1 MDIKIVCPYSIISE
15 GNMKKLKYFLLLL
28 ILLPCTLLF
37 SGCLNRTAYVTNI
50 EKTQTLDNMDIY
62 TVTYSNGTTSNF
74 SVENGK
80 DGTDG
85 EDLKIQDIFNYLVEL
100 DPDLYTNDEGGF
112 KQFLQDYLTI
122 SIDETSEKTAI
133 NKALLSTVS
142 VYSEFSTYRNETSVG
157 AGAGVVYEM
166 GDEYSYIVT
175 NYHVVYYVNST
186 TSNKIASN
194 IYVYLYGSDVSITTS
209 DNVLTSSVDFGG
221 DAIKCEYIGGS
232 MTYDIAV
239 LRVSTSD
246 LKEVNE
252 HVRAVDIA
260 TNYEVGD
267 TAIAIG
273 NPEGDGVSV
282 TKGIV
287 SVDSEPLTM
296 TGADDRTTITF
307 RVMRIDTAVNG
318 GNSGGGLFNSNG
330 ELIGIVNA
338 KLMYASDG
346 SPIDNMSYAL
356 PFNNITQVANKIIDN
371 YETNN
376 KATGV
381 TKLVLGVTIEC
392 VNRQNI
398 YNPLTGESTIY
409 DESVITAISSNSLAS
424 SHGLEVGETFSAITI
439 NGERQDFSRYYD
451 LENALIS
458 IRVGD
463 NVQIY
468 VKTENNVETMIDLGI
483 ITSDMLQSV
492 I

>member
-1 MDIKIVCPYSIISE
+1 
-15 GNMKKLKYFLLLL
+15 MKKLRYFLLLL
-28 ILLPCTLLF
+28 ILLPCTLLLG
-37 SGCLNRTAYVTNI
+37 GCLNNTAYVTKI

-62 TVTYSNGTTSNF
+62 TVTYSDGTTSNF
-74 SVENGK
+74 SVEN
-80 DGTDG
+80 GTDG
-85 EDLKIQDIFNYLVEL
+85 EDLKIQDIFNYLIEL
-100 DPDLYTNDEGGF
+100 DPDLYTNDEEGF

-122 SIDETSEKTAI
+122 QIDENDEKTAI
-133 NKALLSTVS
+133 NKALLSAVS
-142 VYSEFSTYRNETSVG
+142 VYSEFPTYGGDTSVG

-186 TSNKIASN
+186 TSNKIARN
-194 IYVYLYGSDVSITTS
+194 IYVYLYGSDVS
-209 DNVLTSSVDFGG
+209 VTSSNSITNSINFGG

-232 MTYDIAV
+232 MNYDIAV
-239 LRVSTSD
+239 LRVNTSD

-252 HVRAVDIA
+252 NVRAVDIA
-260 TNYEVGD
+260 TGYEVGD

-307 RVMRIDTAVNG
+307 RVMRIDAAVNG

-346 SPIDNMSYAL
+346 TPIDNMSYAL
-356 PFNNITQVANKIIDN
+356 PFNNITQVAYNIIDN
-371 YETNN
+371 YESNN
-376 KATGV
+376 RAVGV
-381 TKLVLGVTIEC
+381 TKLVLGVSIEC

-409 DESVITAISSNSLAS
+409 DESVITAISEDSIAY

-458 IRVGD
+458 IRAGD

-468 VKTENNVETMIDLGI
+468 VETENNVETMIDLGV
-483 ITSDMLQSV
+483 ITSDMLQS
-492 I
+492 II

>member
-1 MDIKIVCPYSIISE
+1 
-15 GNMKKLKYFLLLL
+15 MKKLRYFLLLL
-28 ILLPCTLLF
+28 ILLPCTLLLG
-37 SGCLNRTAYVTNI
+37 GCFNNTAYVTKI

-62 TVTYSNGTTSNF
+62 TVTYSDGTTSNF
-74 SVENGK
+74 SVEN
-80 DGTDG
+80 GTDG
-85 EDLKIQDIFNYLVEL
+85 EDLKIQDIFNYLIEL
-100 DPDLYTNDEGGF
+100 DPDLYTNDEEGF

-122 SIDETSEKTAI
+122 QIDENDEKTAI
-133 NKALLSTVS
+133 NKALLSAVS
-142 VYSEFSTYRNETSVG
+142 VYSEFPTYGGDTSVG

-186 TSNKIASN
+186 TSNKIARN
-194 IYVYLYGSDVSITTS
+194 IYVYLYGSDVS
-209 DNVLTSSVDFGG
+209 VTSSNSITNSINFGG

-232 MTYDIAV
+232 MNYDIAV
-239 LRVSTSD
+239 LRVNTSD

-252 HVRAVDIA
+252 NVRAVDIA
-260 TNYEVGD
+260 TGYEVGD

-307 RVMRIDTAVNG
+307 RVMRIDAAVNG

-346 SPIDNMSYAL
+346 TPIDNMSYAL
-356 PFNNITQVANKIIDN
+356 PFNNITQVANNIIDN
-371 YETNN
+371 YESNN
-376 KATGV
+376 RAVGV
-381 TKLVLGVTIEC
+381 TKLVLGVSIEC

-409 DESVITAISSNSLAS
+409 DESVITAISGDSIAS
-424 SHGLEVGETFSAITI
+424 SHDLEVGETFSAITI

-468 VKTENNVETMIDLGI
+468 VETENNVETMIDLGI
-483 ITSDMLQSV
+483 ITSDMLQS
-492 I
+492 II

>member
-1 MDIKIVCPYSIISE
+1 
-15 GNMKKLKYFLLLL
+15 MKKLRYFLLLL
-28 ILLPCTLLF
+28 ILLPCTLLLG
-37 SGCLNRTAYVTNI
+37 GCLNNTAYVTKI

-62 TVTYSNGTTSNF
+62 TVTYSDGTTSNF
-74 SVENGK
+74 SVEN
-80 DGTDG
+80 GTDG
-85 EDLKIQDIFNYLVEL
+85 EDLKIQDIFNYLIEL
-100 DPDLYTNDEGGF
+100 DPDLYTNDEEGF

-122 SIDETSEKTAI
+122 QIDENDEKTAI
-133 NKALLSTVS
+133 NKALLSAVS
-142 VYSEFSTYRNETSVG
+142 VYSEFPTYGGDTSVG

-186 TSNKIASN
+186 TSNKIARN
-194 IYVYLYGSDVSITTS
+194 IYVYLYGSDVS
-209 DNVLTSSVDFGG
+209 VTSSNSITNSINFGG

-232 MTYDIAV
+232 MNYDIAV
-239 LRVSTSD
+239 LRVNTSD

-252 HVRAVDIA
+252 NVRAVDIA
-260 TNYEVGD
+260 TGYEVGD

-307 RVMRIDTAVNG
+307 RVMRIDAAVNG

-346 SPIDNMSYAL
+346 TPIDNMSYAL
-356 PFNNITQVANKIIDN
+356 PFNNITQVANNIIDN
-371 YETNN
+371 YESNN
-376 KATGV
+376 RAVGV
-381 TKLVLGVTIEC
+381 TKLVLGVSIEC

-409 DESVITAISSNSLAS
+409 DESVITAISEDSIAS

-458 IRVGD
+458 IRAGD

-468 VKTENNVETMIDLGI
+468 VETENNVETMIDLGI
-483 ITSDMLQSV
+483 ITSDMLQS
-492 I
+492 II

>member
-1 MDIKIVCPYSIISE
+1 
-15 GNMKKLKYFLLLL
+15 MKKLRYFLLLL
-28 ILLPCTLLF
+28 ILLPCTLLLG
-37 SGCLNRTAYVTNI
+37 GCLNNTAYVTNI

-62 TVTYSNGTTSNF
+62 TVTYSDGTTSNF
-74 SVENGK
+74 SVEN
-80 DGTDG
+80 GTDG
-85 EDLKIQDIFNYLVEL
+85 EDLKIQDIFNYLIEL
-100 DPDLYTNDEGGF
+100 DPDLYTNDEEGF

-122 SIDETSEKTAI
+122 QIDENDEKTAI
-133 NKALLSTVS
+133 NKALLSAVS
-142 VYSEFSTYRNETSVG
+142 VYSEFPTYGGDTSVG

-186 TSNKIASN
+186 TSNKIARN
-194 IYVYLYGSDVSITTS
+194 IYVYLYGSDVSVTTS
-209 DNVLTSSVDFGG
+209 DNSLTSSVDFGG

-318 GNSGGGLFNSNG
+318 GNSGGGLFNING

-346 SPIDNMSYAL
+346 TPIDNMSYAL

-409 DESVITAISSNSLAS
+409 DESEIIAISSNSLAS

-458 IRVGD
+458 IHVGD

-468 VKTENNVETMIDLGI
+468 VKTENNVETMIDLGV
-483 ITSDMLQSV
+483 ITSNMLQS
-492 I
+492 II

>member
-1 MDIKIVCPYSIISE
+1 
-15 GNMKKLKYFLLLL
+15 MKKLRYFLLLL
-28 ILLPCTLLF
+28 ILLPCTLLLG
-37 SGCLNRTAYVTNI
+37 GCLNNTAYVTKI

-62 TVTYSNGTTSNF
+62 TVTYSDGTTSNF
-74 SVENGK
+74 SVEN
-80 DGTDG
+80 GTDG
-85 EDLKIQDIFNYLVEL
+85 EDLKIQDIFNYLIEL
-100 DPDLYTNDEGGF
+100 DPDLYTNDEEGF

-122 SIDETSEKTAI
+122 QIDENDEKTAI
-133 NKALLSTVS
+133 NKALLSAVS
-142 VYSEFSTYRNETSVG
+142 VYSEFPTYGGDTSVG

-186 TSNKIASN
+186 TSNKIARN
-194 IYVYLYGSDVSITTS
+194 IYVYLYGSDVS
-209 DNVLTSSVDFGG
+209 VTSSNSITNSINFGG

-232 MTYDIAV
+232 MNYDIAV
-239 LRVSTSD
+239 LRVNTSD

-252 HVRAVDIA
+252 NVRAVDIA
-260 TNYEVGD
+260 TGYEVGD

-307 RVMRIDTAVNG
+307 RVMRIDAAVNG

-346 SPIDNMSYAL
+346 TPIDNMSYAL
-356 PFNNITQVANKIIDN
+356 PFNNITQVAYNIIDN
-371 YETNN
+371 YESNN
-376 KATGV
+376 RAVGV
-381 TKLVLGVTIEC
+381 TKLVLGVSIEC

-409 DESVITAISSNSLAS
+409 DESVITAISEDSIAS

-458 IRVGD
+458 IRAGD

-468 VKTENNVETMIDLGI
+468 VETENNVETMIDLGV
-483 ITSDMLQSV
+483 ITSDMLQS
-492 I
+492 II

>member
-1 MDIKIVCPYSIISE
+1 
-15 GNMKKLKYFLLLL
+15 MKKLRYFLLLL
-28 ILLPCTLLF
+28 ILLPCTLLLG
-37 SGCLNRTAYVTNI
+37 GCLNNTAYVTKI

-62 TVTYSNGTTSNF
+62 TVTYSDGTTSNF
-74 SVENGK
+74 SVEN
-80 DGTDG
+80 GTDG
-85 EDLKIQDIFNYLVEL
+85 EDLKIQDIFNYLIEL
-100 DPDLYTNDEGGF
+100 DPDLYTNDEEGF

-122 SIDETSEKTAI
+122 QIDENDEKTAI
-133 NKALLSTVS
+133 NKALLSAVS
-142 VYSEFSTYRNETSVG
+142 VYSEFPTYGGDTSVG

-186 TSNKIASN
+186 TSNKIARN
-194 IYVYLYGSDVSITTS
+194 IYVYLYGSDVS
-209 DNVLTSSVDFGG
+209 VTSSNSITNSINFGG

-232 MTYDIAV
+232 MNYDIAV
-239 LRVSTSD
+239 LRVNTSD

-252 HVRAVDIA
+252 NVRAVDIA
-260 TNYEVGD
+260 TGYEVGD

-307 RVMRIDTAVNG
+307 RVMRIDAAVNG

-346 SPIDNMSYAL
+346 TPIDNMSYAL
-356 PFNNITQVANKIIDN
+356 PFNNITQVANNIIDN
-371 YETNN
+371 YESNTR
-376 KATGV
+376 AVGV
-381 TKLVLGVTIEC
+381 IKLVLGVTIEC

-409 DESVITAISSNSLAS
+409 DESVITSISGDSIAY

-468 VKTENNVETMIDLGI
+468 VETENNVETMIDLGI
-483 ITSDMLQSV
+483 ITSDMLQS
-492 I
+492 II

>member
-1 MDIKIVCPYSIISE
+1 
-15 GNMKKLKYFLLLL
+15 MKKLRYFLLLL
-28 ILLPCTLLF
+28 ILLPCSLLF

-100 DPDLYTNDEGGF
+100 DPDLYTNDEEGF

-122 SIDETSEKTAI
+122 QIDENDEKTAI
-133 NKALLSTVS
+133 NKALLSAVS
-142 VYSEFSTYRNETSVG
+142 VYSEFPTYGGDTSVG

-186 TSNKIASN
+186 TSNKIARN
-194 IYVYLYGSDVSITTS
+194 IYVYLYGSDVS
-209 DNVLTSSVDFGG
+209 VTSSNSITNSINFGG

-232 MTYDIAV
+232 MNYDIAV
-239 LRVSTSD
+239 LRVNTSD

-252 HVRAVDIA
+252 NVRAVDIA
-260 TNYEVGD
+260 TGYEVGD

-307 RVMRIDTAVNG
+307 RVMRIDAAVNG

-346 SPIDNMSYAL
+346 TPIDNMSYAL
-356 PFNNITQVANKIIDN
+356 PFNNITQVANNIIDN
-371 YETNN
+371 YESNN
-376 KATGV
+376 RAVGV
-381 TKLVLGVTIEC
+381 TKLMLGVSIEC

-409 DESVITAISSNSLAS
+409 DESVITAISEDSIAS

-468 VKTENNVETMIDLGI
+468 VETQNHVETMIDLEI
-483 ITSDMLQSV
+483 ITPNMLQS
-492 I
+492 II

>member
-1 MDIKIVCPYSIISE
+1 
-15 GNMKKLKYFLLLL
+15 MKKLRYFLLLL
-28 ILLPCTLLF
+28 ILLPCTLLLG
-37 SGCLNRTAYVTNI
+37 GCLNNTAYVTKI

-62 TVTYSNGTTSNF
+62 TVTYSDGTTSNF
-74 SVENGK
+74 SVEN
-80 DGTDG
+80 GTDG
-85 EDLKIQDIFNYLVEL
+85 EDLKIQDIFNYLIEL
-100 DPDLYTNDEGGF
+100 DPDLYTNDEEGF

-122 SIDETSEKTAI
+122 QIDENDEKTAI
-133 NKALLSTVS
+133 NKALLSAVS
-142 VYSEFSTYRNETSVG
+142 VYSEFPTYGGDTSVG

-186 TSNKIASN
+186 TSNKIARN
-194 IYVYLYGSDVSITTS
+194 IYVYLYGSDVS
-209 DNVLTSSVDFGG
+209 VTSSNSITNSINFGG

-232 MTYDIAV
+232 MNYDIAV
-239 LRVSTSD
+239 LRVNTSD

-252 HVRAVDIA
+252 NVRAVDIA
-260 TNYEVGD
+260 TGYEVGD

-307 RVMRIDTAVNG
+307 RVMRIDAAVNG

-346 SPIDNMSYAL
+346 TPIDNMSYAL
-356 PFNNITQVANKIIDN
+356 PFNNITQVANNIIDN
-371 YETNN
+371 YESNN
-376 KATGV
+376 RAVGV
-381 TKLVLGVTIEC
+381 TKLVLGVSIEC

-409 DESVITAISSNSLAS
+409 DESVITAISEDSIAS

-458 IRVGD
+458 IRAGD

-468 VKTENNVETMIDLGI
+468 VETENNVETMIDLGV
-483 ITSDMLQSV
+483 ITSDMLQS
-492 I
+492 II

>member
-1 MDIKIVCPYSIISE
+1 
-15 GNMKKLKYFLLLL
+15 MKKLRYFLLLL
-28 ILLPCTLLF
+28 ILLPCTLLLG
-37 SGCLNRTAYVTNI
+37 GCLNNTAYVTKI

-62 TVTYSNGTTSNF
+62 TVTYSDGTTSNF
-74 SVENGK
+74 SVEN
-80 DGTDG
+80 GTDG
-85 EDLKIQDIFNYLVEL
+85 EDLKIQDIFNYLIEL
-100 DPDLYTNDEGGF
+100 DPDLYTNDEEGF

-122 SIDETSEKTAI
+122 QIDENDEKTAI
-133 NKALLSTVS
+133 NKALLSAVS
-142 VYSEFSTYRNETSVG
+142 VYSEFPTYGGDTSVG

-186 TSNKIASN
+186 TSNKIARN
-194 IYVYLYGSDVSITTS
+194 IYVYLYGSDVS
-209 DNVLTSSVDFGG
+209 VTSSNSITNSINFGG

-232 MTYDIAV
+232 MNYDIAV
-239 LRVSTSD
+239 LRVNTSD

-252 HVRAVDIA
+252 NVRAVDIA
-260 TNYEVGD
+260 TGYEVGD

-307 RVMRIDTAVNG
+307 RVMRIDAAVNG

-346 SPIDNMSYAL
+346 TPIDNMSYAL
-356 PFNNITQVANKIIDN
+356 PFNNITQVANNIIDN
-371 YETNN
+371 YESNTR
-376 KATGV
+376 AVGV
-381 TKLVLGVTIEC
+381 IKLVLGVTIEC

-409 DESVITAISSNSLAS
+409 DESVITAISEDSIAS

-468 VKTENNVETMIDLGI
+468 VETENNVETMIDLGI
-483 ITSDMLQSV
+483 ITSDMLQS
-492 I
+492 II